1 MPFISMNSNS
11 REMVDPEI
19 PISPVYTVTGAGDL
33 LHLLEDVLEYA
44 FERTDRTGE
53 SVRFG
58 CFRMQGG

>member
-1 MPFISMNSNS
+1 MNTNS

-19 PISPVYTVTGAGDL
+19 PIIPVYIVTGAGNL
-33 LHLLEDVLEYA
+33 LYIVENVLEYA
-44 FERTDRTGE
+44 FERMDRTGE

>member
-1 MPFISMNSNS
+1 MNSNP
-11 REMVDPEI
+11 REMVDPGI
-19 PISPVYTVTGAGDL
+19 PTIPVYTVTGAGDL
-33 LHLLEDVLEYA
+33 LHIVENVLEYV